1 MKRNVKI
8 QLFLSSP
15 PPMKRSP
22 MFGWPVPLGILSIAT
37 YLKKSHP
44 EIEVEIFDGVF
55 HFSQEEME
63 KKIDGDIVGISTTTR
78 AYGSALGIAE
88 KAKERGAKVVMGMQ
102 FPTVMAKQIL
112 QNRQCV
118 DVVVRY
124 DGEVA
129 FAKYIEGAPLH
140 TIPNLVYREDGEI
153 RENPIEFLDLDQ
165 LPFPNR
171 SLIDLAPCFEAF
183 KRIDGP
189 FKRGTN
195 MMSQRGCV
203 WRTEP
208 MGGCIFCAISDYKLR
223 LRNPENV
230 WREVRCLVED
240 YGIEFVWDTADD
252 IAQNEDWFEEY
263 CQCKPKNLE
272 VYFSYYISAQNV
284 NEETVKKLVK
294 VGCCNIFVGL
304 EAIQPQSLQII
315 NKKAT
320 EDENWNAIRLL
331 NKYGIS
337 TYIGLVAGIPN
348 ETEESINARLNFARE
363 LACVKNVNRIHWST
377 FKPVPG
383 SKAFNML
390 CQDPAIGYKY
400 RSGDLFSL
408 EEMKRDWAQRFCK
421 VDYEYLLHAEEEA
434 NKINPERI
442 FYRPLENTTK

>member
-1 MKRNVKI
+1 
-8 QLFLSSP
+8 
-15 PPMKRSP
+15 
-22 MFGWPVPLGILSIAT
+22 
-37 YLKKSHP
+37 
-44 EIEVEIFDGVF
+44 
-55 HFSQEEME
+55 
-63 KKIDGDIVGISTTTR
+63 
-78 AYGSALGIAE
+78 
-88 KAKERGAKVVMGMQ
+88 
-102 FPTVMAKQIL
+102 
-112 QNRQCV
+112 
-118 DVVVRY
+118 
-124 DGEVA
+124 
-129 FAKYIEGAPLH
+129 
-140 TIPNLVYREDGEI
+140 
-153 RENPIEFLDLDQ
+153 
-165 LPFPNR
+165 
-171 SLIDLAPCFEAF
+171 
-183 KRIDGP
+183 
-189 FKRGTN
+189 
-195 MMSQRGCV
+195 
-203 WRTEP
+203 

-240 YGIEFVWDTADD
+240 YGIEFIWDTADD
-252 IAQNEDWFEEY
+252 IAQNKDWFEEY

-284 NEETVKKLVK
+284 NEEIVKKLVK

-304 EAIQPQSLQII
+304 EAIQPQFLQIM

-348 ETEESINARLNFARE
+348 ETEESINARLNFARK
-363 LACVKNVNRIHWST
+363 LACVKNVDRIHWST

-408 EEMKRDWAQRFCK
+408 EEMKRDWVQRFCK